1 MDLPPLFRNRTPIAG
16 SREESVMQRFR
27 AALQALFFW
36 SGIVLP
42 LFYLPL
48 ILLGPDTTRE
58 TVAVL
63 ILLGIHV
70 LSLVSSHSYNPD

>member
-1 MDLPPLFRNRTPIAG
+1 MDLPPLFRNLTPAVKGREG
-16 SREESVMQRFR
+16 SVRQRLGVV
-27 AALQALFFW
+27 LQALFFW

-48 ILLGPDTTRE
+48 ILMEPETTRE

-63 ILLGIHV
+63 VLLGIHV
-70 LSLVSSHSYNPD
+70 LSLVTSHSYNPD

>member
-1 MDLPPLFRNRTPIAG
+1 MDLSPLFRNLTPVTW
-16 SREESVMQRFR
+16 SREESGVQRLR
-27 AALQALFFW
+27 GSLQALFFW

-48 ILLGPDTTRE
+48 ILMGPDTTRE

-63 ILLGIHV
+63 VLLGIHV